1 MKIGILAC
9 GPMAET
15 FARTLIQ
22 MEEAEC
28 YAVA

>member
-1 MKIGILAC
+1 MKMGILAC

-22 MEEAEC
+22 MGRRPS
-28 YAVA
+28 VMQ